1 MWVFDYELYECLLKA
16 GVRKDVLE
24 KLEQDEVSRLLS
36 AICCHLYQYM
46 YTLAE
51 YFVVCSL
58 YFIAK
63 FILTKT
69 SDSRLYVYY
78 EMSRQMIVYGLD
90 EQP

>member
-24 KLEQDEVSRLLS
+24 KLEEDEVSRLLS
-36 AICCHLYQYM
+36 ACCHIYQ

-51 YFVVCSL
+51 EFVVCSL

-63 FILTKT
+63 FIITKT
-69 SDSRLYVYY
+69 SDSRVYVYY
-78 EMSRQMIVYGLD
+78 EMSRQKIVYSLD